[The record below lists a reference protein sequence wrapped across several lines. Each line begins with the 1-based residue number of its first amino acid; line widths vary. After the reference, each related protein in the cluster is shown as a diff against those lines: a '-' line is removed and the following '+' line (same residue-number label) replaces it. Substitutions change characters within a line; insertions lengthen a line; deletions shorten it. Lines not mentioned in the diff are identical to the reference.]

1 LSKNPATGKIKIML
15 ICCFVLLG
23 SLIVTPLAAYSN
35 QSHSQSIILAPTG
48 SSFDYIVT
56 ILMENNGY
64 CEVITTCGGG
74 GPYQTSLAT
83 AYGLA
88 GTCQSDSACSIGGY
102 SAIDHPSEG
111 NYVQLISG
119 DDYGFTGDCGYC
131 PARTSAANII
141 DRIEASGR
149 TWDAWFEGGS
159 GSGTCSAHPPRG
171 GDHYAFITFTDI
183 QTNAARCSH
192 LLSTTASTD
201 TQFLA
206 ELNSATPANYIW
218 LTPTDSNNCHDTAM
232 SFCDNYLKTLVPK
245 ILSSTLFTTKRAALW
260 IQYDEGND
268 SYPHDFVYGS
278 WSGPVVKT
286 GYVGTGSYDHYS
298 YLKTLEVVWGL
309 SSLTSNDANANP
321 MTEFFG
327 ATTPPVLSTA
337 FTFSPSTPIVN
348 LPVTFSST
356 TTGGAS
362 PYTISWNFGDGA
374 TGTGASLAHT
384 FTGLQSYTV
393 TETATDS
400 STPTQTATSAQTIPV
415 VASLPL
421 STSFTFLP
429 TNPTVSSPVS
439 FTAVTTGGT
448 LPYTISWNFGDSASA
463 TGATVTHTYATAQL
477 FTVTETATDA
487 SSPKQIAT
495 ATHTVV
501 VSSSLTGNFDNTWF
515 INNCPGG
522 TETISNGVLQTRQS
536 TPGGG
541 SNSYGYCTGQRGT
554 FPWGSTVGTALPSG
568 ITSVTVSFNFL
579 SRSLLSGSRYHIYI
593 ALYYRIPSS
602 TSGGTTYSWLD
613 TQSRIENIGG
623 TDSPIGTTDTYD
635 PGDSFGWDIVTL
647 QANPGQTGILT
658 ADATQLCQ
666 GDLAAWGLPANT
678 QCTLAG
684 IEIGTEGY
692 LLNSVNV
699 DWYNVGLNIGLIPLS
714 TSFTISPT
722 NPLVNKPVTFT
733 STTVG
738 GTSPYTI
745 SWNFGDGST
754 GAGTSTTHTYST
766 AQTFTVTETATDS
779 SSPSKTTASSKTVTT
794 STPPPPSTSF
804 TSSPTSPQ
812 VNSPVTFASTT
823 TGGTAPYSITWT
835 FGDGA
840 SATGTTVT
848 HTFTSAQSFTVT
860 ETATDS
866 SSPLQ
871 TATSSKAVTVSP
883 PPPPSTS
890 FTFLPSTPLVNTP
903 VAFTAV
909 TTGGTSPYTV
919 TWNFGDGTTGTGP
932 TVSHTFTTAQSFI
945 ITETAADSSSPRQT
959 ATSSRFLTVSTTPPL
974 SATITA
980 STSSAQVGQ
989 TVSFTASATGGT
1001 TPYSYAISF
1010 GDGATGTGR
1019 TPTHAYST
1027 AGSYTVTVT
1036 VTDSGSPRANSLAS
1050 ITVNVQALLP
1060 PALALPGNRTGV
1072 SGSWINF
1079 TVTATS
1085 PNPARTVTLSASQLP
1100 AGAIFDSSIGVFSWK
1115 PGASETGYYTIT
1127 FTATD
1132 DSSPPMSSTSPMG
1145 IQVNQAAP
1153 GGSGGGGSGGGSN
1166 GGCFLCGTF
1175 PVISKTMWLL
1185 IVGGLL
1191 GLVTSLAL
1199 LTIKARASLEH
1210 TKRRLN
1216 RMTRDD

>member
-1 LSKNPATGKIKIML
+1 ML

-74 GPYQTSLAT
+74 GPYQTSLAA

-362 PYTISWNFGDGA
+362 PYTISWNFGDGT

-501 VSSSLTGNFDNTWF
+501 VSSSLTGNFDNT
-515 INNCPGG
+515 
-522 TETISNGVLQTRQS
+522 
-536 TPGGG
+536 
-541 SNSYGYCTGQRGT
+541 
-554 FPWGSTVGTALPSG
+554 
-568 ITSVTVSFNFL
+568 
-579 SRSLLSGSRYHIYI
+579 
-593 ALYYRIPSS
+593 
-602 TSGGTTYSWLD
+602 
-613 TQSRIENIGG
+613 GG

-779 SSPSKTTASSKTVTT
+779 SSPSKTTASSKTVTP

-812 VNSPVTFASTT
+812 VNSPVTFASMT

-840 SATGTTVT
+840 SATGTTIT

-866 SSPLQ
+866 SSPSQ
-871 TATSSKAVTVSP
+871 TATSAKTVTVSP

-919 TWNFGDGTTGTGP
+919 TWSFGDGTTGTGI
-932 TVSHTFTTAQSFI
+932 TVTHTFTTAQSFTV
-945 ITETAADSSSPRQT
+945 TETAADSSSPRQT

-1019 TPTHAYST
+1019 TPTYAYST

-1079 TVTATS
+1079 TVTARS

-1175 PVISKTMWLL
+1175 PVICKTMWLL